1 MIRRRNCIAAC
12 VLWPAPLAGW
22 AQPTRKIHRIGIL
35 GVGYTNADLA
45 GPQPR
50 SPSMVALLAGL
61 RGLGYAYG
69 EDFVTEPRSP
79 AGQVERFPALVAELM
94 GLRVDVIVAAGP
106 ALAALKQ
113 ATSTLPVVMA
123 GAEDP
128 VGLGVVKSLA
138 HPGTNFTG
146 LSNQALETA
155 VKKLELLKEL
165 VPGAAPVAVLWD
177 PASLLTWQAVED
189 SARRRGWR
197 LLSFEVSDAVE
208 VKAGIKAAAAAQAG
222 ALLPV
227 GGLVFR
233 HARLIAELATA
244 SRLPAFY
251 SNPDQVGNAGLIHY
265 AADLNLIWGRAAVFV
280 DKILRGA
287 KPADLPV
294 EQPTKFNLIINLQTA
309 KAIGLTIPR
318 ALLLRADQVI
328 Q

>member
-1 MIRRRNCIAAC
+1 
-12 VLWPAPLAGW
+12 
-22 AQPTRKIHRIGIL
+22 
-35 GVGYTNADLA
+35 
-45 GPQPR
+45 
-50 SPSMVALLAGL
+50 
-61 RGLGYAYG
+61 
-69 EDFVTEPRSP
+69 
-79 AGQVERFPALVAELM
+79 
-94 GLRVDVIVAAGP
+94 
-106 ALAALKQ
+106 
-113 ATSTLPVVMA
+113 MA

-251 SNPDQVGNAGLIHY
+251 SNPEQVGNAGLIHY

-309 KAIGLTIPR
+309 KAIGLAIPR

>member
-1 MIRRRNCIAAC
+1 M
-12 VLWPAPLAGW
+12 
-22 AQPTRKIHRIGIL
+22 L
-35 GVGYTNADLA
+35 GVGVINANVT
-45 GPQPR
+45 GPQPM
-50 SPSMVALLAGL
+50 STSMVALLTGL
-61 RGLGYAYG
+61 RSLGYAYG
-69 EDFVTEPRSP
+69 EDFVTEPRS
-79 AGQVERFPALVAELM
+79 ATGQVERFPALVAELM
-94 GLRVDVIVAAGP
+94 GLRVDMIVAAGP

-146 LSNQALETA
+146 LSNQGLETA
-155 VKKLELLKEL
+155 VKKLEMLKEL

-177 PASLLTWQAVED
+177 PASRLTWQAVED
-189 SARRRGWR
+189 SARRRGWK
-197 LLSFEVSDAVE
+197 LLSFEVHDAPE
-208 VKAGIKAAAAAQAG
+208 VRAGIKAAAAAQAG

-251 SNPDQVGNAGLIHY
+251 SNPEQVGDAGLIHF
-265 AADLNLIWGRAAVFV
+265 AADLDLIWGRAAVFV

-294 EQPTKFNLIINLQTA
+294 EQPTKFNLIINLQAA

>member
-1 MIRRRNCIAAC
+1 
-12 VLWPAPLAGW
+12 
-22 AQPTRKIHRIGIL
+22 
-35 GVGYTNADLA
+35 
-45 GPQPR
+45 
-50 SPSMVALLAGL
+50 MVAFLAGL
-61 RGLGYAYG
+61 RSLGYVYG

-94 GLRVDVIVAAGP
+94 GLRVDLIVAAGP

-113 ATSTLPVVMA
+113 ATSTLPIVMA

-146 LSNQALETA
+146 LSNQAVEVA
-155 VKKLELLKEL
+155 VKRLELLKEL
-165 VPGAAPVAVLWD
+165 VPGPAPVAVMWD
-177 PASLLTWQAVED
+177 PGSRLSWQAVEG

-197 LLSFEVSDAVE
+197 LLSFEVRDAAE
-208 VKAGIKAAAAAQAG
+208 INAGVKAATAAQAG

-233 HARLIAELATA
+233 HARLIAELAAA

-251 SNPDQVGNAGLIHY
+251 SNPDQVGDAGLIRY
-265 AADLNLIWGRAAVFV
+265 GADLDLIWGRAAVFV

-287 KPADLPV
+287 KPSGLPV

-318 ALLLRADQVI
+318 VLLLRADEVI